1 MSEERLES
9 HVVVVGAGPAGTAA
23 AYNLAKA
30 GLEVVLL
37 ERGDYPGAKNVMGGV
52 LYRQMMDDIIPEFW
66 KEAPVERH
74 IVEQRLWVMGKES
87 VVTLGHKNQ
96 RFAAEPYNNFTV
108 LRAKFDQ
115 WFAGKAEEAGV
126 MLLTETVAEDLIMD
140 GDKVIGVK
148 TDRGDI
154 FCNVVII
161 ADGVNSLLAKK
172 AGFHPELKPDQ
183 ASLAVKEII
192 ALPKEKIEDRF
203 NLEPGQGATI
213 ELVGEISAGM
223 IGLGF
228 IYTNQDTLSVG
239 LGILVS
245 ELQKNPAKPYEL
257 IEAMKNHPMVKPL
270 LAGGETKEYMAHLI
284 PEGGYKAVPKL
295 YGNGWLIV
303 GDAAQLV
310 NFVHREGSNLAM
322 TSGRLAAET
331 VIEARED
338 YSAQSLARY
347 DQKIRETFVMKDLK
361 KYEKMPEFL
370 HHHPELFQFYPQLA
384 NEAAYQMLL
393 VDGVSKA
400 DKQKAI
406 WGEVRKKSSTWGLLK
421 LAYQGWR
428 AINS

>member
-9 HVVVVGAGPAGTAA
+9 QVVVVGAGPAGTAA
-23 AYNLAKA
+23 AYALAKA

-52 LYRQMMDDIIPEFW
+52 LYRQMLDDIIPDFW
-66 KEAPVERH
+66 KEAPLERH

-115 WFAGKAEEAGV
+115 WFAAKAEEAGV
-126 MLLTETVAEDLIMD
+126 MLLTETVAEDLLMD

-161 ADGVNSLLAKK
+161 ADGVNSLLAQK
-172 AGFHPELKPDQ
+172 AGLHAELKPDQ

-223 IGLGF
+223 VGLGF

-239 LGILVS
+239 IGILIS

-295 YGNGWLIV
+295 YGNGWLIA

-322 TSGRLAAET
+322 TSGRLAAQA
-331 VIEARED
+331 VIEAKED
-338 YSAQSLARY
+338 YTAQSLSRY
-347 DQKIRETFVMKDLK
+347 DSKIRETFVMKDLK
-361 KYEKMPEFL
+361 KYERMPDFL

-400 DKQKAI
+400 DKQKTI
-406 WGEVRKKSSTWGLLK
+406 WSEVKKKTSMWGLLK